1 MGVFIKLFNS
11 GSDILEKE
19 QRNKRVRLVLI
30 GIIVTGAVT
39 LGLLT
44 KNGKIERLA
53 FAEETN
59 TEASLGSLEEL
70 QEGLSAYP
78 ELYRATFEEE
88 GVESG
93 ENIFIIPGMDATLTL
108 RHEHK
113 EAEICTTMTPQG
125 LTLNKDYLFIS
136 AYCQTKEHNSVI
148 YVLDKKSGS
157 FVKEIVLDGIPHA
170 GGLAYD
176 NNHDLLW
183 VTSEK
188 GDTAQ
193 VITLSLK
200 DIEAYDFGDSAEPI
214 AYTDS
219 IELPDIKRAST
230 ITVHADDLYVAYFKD
245 DGASI
250 MHRYLISTKEN
261 AEGKEVRTL
270 DTGKSTE
277 EAYPDDVDKI
287 GKEIQG
293 LAFYQEKLMLSRSAG
308 RKKDSTLLSFDRL
321 EENENFTDKN
331 ASTEIKMPSYLEQIA
346 VDGKQLYIL
355 FESGAY
361 PYRDHG
367 NPSVD
372 RVLRVEIDTLFSE

>member
-1 MGVFIKLFNS
+1 MARKMGKLKFS
-11 GSDILEKE
+11 
-19 QRNKRVRLVLI
+19 LI
-30 GIIVTGAVT
+30 GIVIAGILT
-39 LGLLT
+39 LVLFT
-44 KNGKIERLA
+44 KNGKIERLT
-53 FAEETN
+53 FSEETN

-70 QEGLSAYP
+70 KEDLAAYP
-78 ELYRATFEEE
+78 ELYQATFEEK
-88 GVESG
+88 GVELG

-108 RHEHK
+108 HHEH
-113 EAEICTTMTPQG
+113 EENDICTTMTPQG
-125 LTLNKDYLFIS
+125 LAVNKDYLFIS
-136 AYCQTKEHNSVI
+136 AYCYTQKHNSVI
-148 YVLDKKSGS
+148 YLLDKKTGS
-157 FVKEIVLDGIPHA
+157 LLKEIVLDGIPHA

-176 NNHDLLW
+176 KNHDLLW

-200 DIEAYDFGDSAEPI
+200 DIEAYDFISSSDPI

-230 ITVHADDLYVAYFKD
+230 ITVHGDDLYVGYFND
-245 DGASI
+245 EETSV
-250 MHRYLISTKEN
+250 MHRYLISTTEN
-261 AEGKEVRTL
+261 DRGKEVHAL

-293 LAFYQEKLMLSRSAG
+293 LAFYNEKLMLSRSSG
-308 RKKDSTLLSFDRL
+308 RKKDSTLLSFNRL
-321 EENENFTDKN
+321 KENEDFTDKN
-331 ASTEIKMPSYLEQIA
+331 ASTEITMPSYLEQIA

-367 NPSVD
+367 DPSID

>member
-1 MGVFIKLFNS
+1 MEKKNSKKLIS
-11 GSDILEKE
+11 LA
-19 QRNKRVRLVLI
+19 LI
-30 GIIVTGAVT
+30 TIIMTGAIT
-39 LGLLT
+39 LGFLT

-59 TEASLGSLEEL
+59 TEASLGSLDEL
-70 QEGLSAYP
+70 MEGLSDYP
-78 ELYRATFEEE
+78 ELYQATFEEE
-88 GVESG
+88 NVEPE

-108 RHEHK
+108 RHDHE
-113 EAEICTTMTPQG
+113 EEEICTTMTPQG
-125 LTLNKDYLFIS
+125 LAVNNEYLFIS
-136 AYCQTKEHNSVI
+136 AYCHTKEHNSVI
-148 YVLDKKSGS
+148 YVLDKQSGS
-157 FVKEIVLDGIPHA
+157 FLKEIVLDGIPHA
-170 GGLAYD
+170 GGIAYD
-176 NNHDLLW
+176 SNHDLLW

-193 VITLSLK
+193 VITLSLA
-200 DIEAYDFGDSAEPI
+200 DIETYDFTACSEAI

-230 ITVHADDLYVAYFKD
+230 ITVHEDDLYVAHFD
-245 DGASI
+245 DEETSV
-250 MHRYLISTKEN
+250 MHRYLISTTEN
-261 AEGKEVRTL
+261 EDGKEVHAL

-277 EAYPDDVDKI
+277 EASPDDVDKI

-293 LAFYQEKLMLSRSAG
+293 LAFYQEKLMLSRSSG

-321 EENENFTDKN
+321 KENENFTDKN
-331 ASTEIKMPSYLEQIA
+331 ASTEVTMPSYLEQIA
-346 VDGKQLYIL
+346 VDGKQLYVL

-372 RVLRVEIDTLFSE
+372 RVLRVEIDTLFAE

>member
-1 MGVFIKLFNS
+1 MEKKQRKKFISF
-11 GSDILEKE
+11 G
-19 QRNKRVRLVLI
+19 LI
-30 GIIVTGAVT
+30 GIVIAGIIT
-39 LGLLT
+39 LSLLT

-59 TEASLGSLEEL
+59 TEASIGSWEEL
-70 QEGLSAYP
+70 KQGLSAYP
-78 ELYRATFEEE
+78 ELYQAAFEED

-108 RHEHK
+108 HHEHE
-113 EAEICTTMTPQG
+113 EADICTTMTPQG
-125 LTLNKDYLFIS
+125 LAVNKDYLFIS

-157 FVKEIVLDGIPHA
+157 FIKEIVLDGIPHA
-170 GGLAYD
+170 GGIAYD
-176 NNHDLLW
+176 NNHELLW
-183 VTSEK
+183 VSSEK

-193 VITLSLK
+193 VVTLALT
-200 DIEAYDFGDSAEPI
+200 DIVAYDFTDSAEPI
-214 AYTDS
+214 VYTDS

-230 ITVHADDLYVAYFKD
+230 ITVHGDDLYVAYFND
-245 DGASI
+245 DGVSV
-250 MHRYLISTKEN
+250 MHRYLISTKET
-261 AEGKEVRTL
+261 EDGKEVHAL

-308 RKKDSTLLSFDRL
+308 RKKASTLLSFDRL

-331 ASTEIKMPSYLEQIA
+331 ASTEITMPSYLEQIA
-346 VDGKQLYIL
+346 VDGKQLFIL

-367 NPSVD
+367 NPSID

>member
-1 MGVFIKLFNS
+1 MARKMGKLKFA
-11 GSDILEKE
+11 
-19 QRNKRVRLVLI
+19 LI
-30 GIIVTGAVT
+30 GIVIAGILT
-39 LGLLT
+39 LVLFT
-44 KNGKIERLA
+44 KNGKIERLT

-59 TEASLGSLEEL
+59 TEASLGSLDEL
-70 QEGLSAYP
+70 MERLSDYP
-78 ELYRATFEEE
+78 ELYRAAFEEDGINPE
-88 GVESG
+88 D
-93 ENIFIIPGMDATLTL
+93 NIFIIPGMDATLTL
-108 RHEHK
+108 HHEH
-113 EAEICTTMTPQG
+113 EAADICTTMTPQG
-125 LTLNKDYLFIS
+125 LAVNKDYLFIS

-148 YVLDKKSGS
+148 YVLEKKSGS
-157 FVKEIVLDGIPHA
+157 FIKEIVLDGIPHA

-176 NNHDLLW
+176 NNHELLW

-200 DIEAYDFGDSAEPI
+200 DIEAYDFADSAEPI
-214 AYTDS
+214 TYTDS

-230 ITVHADDLYVAYFKD
+230 ITVHGDDLYVAHFD
-245 DGASI
+245 DEETSV
-250 MHRYLISTKEN
+250 MHRYLISTTED
-261 AEGKEVRTL
+261 EDGKEVHAL

-293 LAFYQEKLMLSRSAG
+293 LAFYREKLMLSRSAG

-321 EENENFTDKN
+321 KETENFTDKN
-331 ASTEIKMPSYLEQIA
+331 ASTEITMPSYLEQIA

-361 PYRDHG
+361 PYRAHG
-367 NPSVD
+367 NPSID
-372 RVLRVEIDTLFSE
+372 RVLRVEIDSLFAE

>member
-1 MGVFIKLFNS
+1 MEKKQRKKFISFA
-11 GSDILEKE
+11 
-19 QRNKRVRLVLI
+19 LI
-30 GIIVTGAVT
+30 GIVIAGIIT
-39 LGLLT
+39 LSLLT

-59 TEASLGSLEEL
+59 TEASLGSWEEL
-70 QEGLSAYP
+70 KEGLSAYP
-78 ELYRATFEEE
+78 ELYQAAFEED

-108 RHEHK
+108 HHEHE
-113 EAEICTTMTPQG
+113 EADICTTMTPQG
-125 LTLNKDYLFIS
+125 LAVNKDYLFIS

-157 FVKEIVLDGIPHA
+157 FIKEIVLNGIPHA
-170 GGLAYD
+170 GGIAYD
-176 NNHDLLW
+176 NNHELLW

-193 VITLSLK
+193 VITLALT
-200 DIEAYDFGDSAEPI
+200 DIEAYNFADSAEPI
-214 AYTDS
+214 AHTDS

-230 ITVHADDLYVAYFKD
+230 ITVHGDDLYVAHFD
-245 DGASI
+245 DEETSV

-261 AEGKEVRTL
+261 EDGKEVHAL

-308 RKKDSTLLSFDRL
+308 RKKASTLLSFNRL

-331 ASTEIKMPSYLEQIA
+331 ASTEITMPSYLEQIA
-346 VDGKQLYIL
+346 VDGKQLFIL

>member
-1 MGVFIKLFNS
+1 MDKKKGKKFIGFA
-11 GSDILEKE
+11 
-19 QRNKRVRLVLI
+19 LI
-30 GIIVTGAVT
+30 GVIMTGVVT

-44 KNGKIERLA
+44 KNGKIERVA

-59 TEASLGSLEEL
+59 TEASLGSLDDL
-70 QEGLSAYP
+70 MDALSDYP
-78 ELYRATFEEE
+78 ELHQAAFEEE
-88 GVESG
+88 GVEPG
-93 ENIFIIPGMDATLTL
+93 ENIFTIPGMDATLTL
-108 RHEHK
+108 RHEH
-113 EAEICTTMTPQG
+113 EEEEICTTMTPQG
-125 LTLNKDYLFIS
+125 LAVNKDYLFIS

-157 FVKEIVLDGIPHA
+157 FIKEIVLDGIPHA

-188 GDTAQ
+188 DDTAQ
-193 VITLSLK
+193 VITLSLA
-200 DIEAYDFGDSAEPI
+200 DIEAYDFADSAEPI
-214 AYTDS
+214 AYADS

-230 ITVHADDLYVAYFKD
+230 ITVHADDLYVAYFND
-245 DGASI
+245 DGASV

-321 EENENFTDKN
+321 VETENFTDKN
-331 ASTEIKMPSYLEQIA
+331 ASTEITMPSYLEQIA

-367 NPSVD
+367 NPSID
-372 RVLRVEIDTLFSE
+372 RVLRVEIDTLFAE

>member
-1 MGVFIKLFNS
+1 M
-11 GSDILEKE
+11 EKE
-19 QRNKRVRLVLI
+19 RRKKFISFALI
-30 GIIVTGAVT
+30 GIVITGAVT
-39 LGLLT
+39 LALLT
-44 KNGKIERLA
+44 KNGKIERVA

-59 TEASLGSLEEL
+59 TEASLGSLDEL
-70 QEGLSAYP
+70 MEGLSDYP
-78 ELYRATFEEE
+78 ELYRAAFEEDGIDPE
-88 GVESG
+88 D
-93 ENIFIIPGMDATLTL
+93 NIFIIPGMDATLTL
-108 RHEHK
+108 HHEH
-113 EAEICTTMTPQG
+113 EEEEICTTMTPQG
-125 LTLNKDYLFIS
+125 LTVSKDYLFIS

-157 FVKEIVLDGIPHA
+157 FIKEIVLDGIPHA

-176 NNHDLLW
+176 TNHDLLW

-188 GDTAQ
+188 GDIAQ
-193 VITLSLK
+193 VVTLALK
-200 DIEAYDFGDSAEPI
+200 DIEAYDFTDSAEPI
-214 AYTDS
+214 VYTDS

-230 ITVHADDLYVAYFKD
+230 ITVHGDDLYVAYFND
-245 DGASI
+245 DGASV
-250 MHRYLISTKEN
+250 MHRYLISTKET
-261 AEGKEVRTL
+261 EDGKEVHAL

-293 LAFYQEKLMLSRSAG
+293 LAFYHEKLMLSRSAG

-331 ASTEIKMPSYLEQIA
+331 ASTEITMPSYLEQIA

-367 NPSVD
+367 DPSID

>member
-1 MGVFIKLFNS
+1 MASNRKKITLALIS
-11 GSDILEKE
+11 ILT
-19 QRNKRVRLVLI
+19 VGIITLVLL
-30 GIIVTGAVT
+30 A
-39 LGLLT
+39 
-44 KNGKIERLA
+44 KNGKIERIA

-70 QEGLSAYP
+70 EEGLSDYP
-78 ELYRATFEEE
+78 ELYKATFEEE
-88 GVESG
+88 GIESK
-93 ENIFIIPGMDATLTL
+93 ENIFVIPGMDATLTL
-108 RHEHK
+108 HHEHE
-113 EAEICTTMTPQG
+113 EADICTTMTPQG
-125 LTLNKDYLFIS
+125 LAVNKDYLFIS

-148 YVLDKKSGS
+148 YVLEKKSGS
-157 FVKEIVLDGIPHA
+157 FIKEIVLDGIPHA
-170 GGLAYD
+170 GGIAFD
-176 NNHDLLW
+176 TNHDLLW

-193 VITLSLK
+193 VITLALT
-200 DIEAYDFGDSAEPI
+200 DIEAYDFTDSTEPI
-214 AYTDS
+214 VYTDN

-230 ITVHADDLYVAYFKD
+230 ITVHGDDLYVAYFND
-245 DGASI
+245 DGASV

-261 AEGKEVRTL
+261 KDGKEVHTL
-270 DTGKSTE
+270 DSGKSTE

-293 LAFYQEKLMLSRSAG
+293 LAFYQEKLMLSRSSG
-308 RKKDSTLLSFDRL
+308 RKQDSTLLSFDRL

-331 ASTEIKMPSYLEQIA
+331 ASTEITMPSYLEQIA

-367 NPSVD
+367 NPSID